1 MCWSHHDHQ
10 AGIRIINETWRPVWD
25 RAWGWRQQAAQ
36 ESQGA
41 EFGSGVLFTLRAPGD
56 ARGLSAQTSQPK
68 VGFLVRTKYELV
80 KTLGAGCQELIQHR
94 SHLRVAGL
102 PGWEN

>member
-10 AGIRIINETWRPVWD
+10 AGIRIINETGCPVWD
-25 RAWGWRQQAAQ
+25 RAWRWREQAAQ

-80 KTLGAGCQELIQHR
+80 KAEQAEMVRKLKKQYN
-94 SHLRVAGL
+94 L
-102 PGWEN
+102 PIFTTFP

>member
-1 MCWSHHDHQ
+1 MRLGAPS
-10 AGIRIINETWRPVWD
+10 G
-25 RAWGWRQQAAQ
+25 AWGWREQAAQ